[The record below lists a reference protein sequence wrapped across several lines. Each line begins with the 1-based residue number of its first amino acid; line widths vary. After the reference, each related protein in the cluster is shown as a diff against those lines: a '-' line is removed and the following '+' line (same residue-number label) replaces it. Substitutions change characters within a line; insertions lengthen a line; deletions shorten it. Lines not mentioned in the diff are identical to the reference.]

1 MGATHA
7 KPTGGTDTPNPNRDD
22 GTNPTDS
29 SDSSDSSGTL
39 TEDELFELLS
49 NRRRRYIL
57 HELMWED
64 GRLDIGTLSQE
75 IAACEDGVDLQ
86 EDSSSDRKRV
96 YTALHQ
102 SHLPKLD
109 KAGVVDFDQ
118 DRGTVEPTPTLED
131 VEIYMDVVRG
141 REIPWSDY
149 YLGLTG
155 VAGLVV
161 AASTLN
167 VGPFAALPSSA
178 WGVFLI
184 VTFGVSA
191 IAHRYY
197 ARRNRLG
204 IAGDPPTSDVEL
216 EYRESRDAGT
226 GRTQ

>member
-7 KPTGGTDTPNPNRDD
+7 EPTGGTDTPDPNQE
-22 GTNPTDS
+22 GNTLS
-29 SDSSDSSGTL
+29 SETL

-57 HELMWED
+57 HELMRAD
-64 GRLDIGTLSQE
+64 CRLDIGSLSQE
-75 IAACEDGVDLQ
+75 IAACEDEVDLQ
-86 EDSSSDRKRV
+86 EVSSSDRKRV

-102 SHLPKLD
+102 SHLPKMD
-109 KAGVVDFDQ
+109 KAGVIDFDQ
-118 DRGTVEPTPTLED
+118 DRGTVEPTPALENI
-131 VEIYMDVVRG
+131 EIYMDVVRG

-149 YLGLTG
+149 YLGLTAI
-155 VAGLVV
+155 AGLVV
-161 AASTLN
+161 AASTLDI
-167 VGPFAALPSSA
+167 GPFAALPSSA

-204 IAGDPPTSDVEL
+204 IAGDPPASDIEL
-216 EYRESRDAGT
+216 EYHESNSP